1 MCIIHD
7 ENSELSDSQIDRA
20 ALPWIPVRYKYDGPV
35 GVAMASV
42 FPQSR
47 THEKYGSAVAAPRLA
62 RAMTWHA
69 STALLAFAGLQLWGV
84 IALANMPGA
93 RILPFVAL
101 GLLILIAVPF
111 ARRLER
117 HWRDL
122 AASALPSSGLL
133 MHFRRDRTRLWRLA
147 LIIPT
152 LWLGLFAVVAEAAPF
167 F

>member
-1 MCIIHD
+1 MRR
-7 ENSELSDSQIDRA
+7 LSDSQIDRA
-20 ALPWIPVRYKYDGPV
+20 ALPWIPVQYKYDGPV

-42 FPQSR
+42 FPHSR
-47 THEKYGSAVAAPRLA
+47 THKKYGSAVAAPRLA

-69 STALLAFAGLQLWGV
+69 SAALLSFAGLQLWGV
-84 IALANMPGA
+84 VALARAPGGQV
-93 RILPFVAL
+93 LPFVAL
-101 GLLILIAVPF
+101 GLLLLVAIPF

-117 HWRDL
+117 RWRDL

-133 MHFRRDRTRLWRLA
+133 MHFRRDRSRLWRLA

-152 LWLGLFAVVAEAAPF
+152 LWLGLFAVAAEAASF